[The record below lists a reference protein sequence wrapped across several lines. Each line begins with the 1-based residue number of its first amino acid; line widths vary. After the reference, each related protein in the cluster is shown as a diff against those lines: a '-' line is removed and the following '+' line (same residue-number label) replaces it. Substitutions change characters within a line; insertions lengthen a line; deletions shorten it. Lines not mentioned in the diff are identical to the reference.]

1 MTQCQRWINTWTL
14 TITQGRTWCVLNV
27 KSNSDVTK
35 SHFSHEVV
43 TRRTADVSTPSHI
56 KLKYFRTGNPGGVQ
70 THIRLSGACVDDSTV
85 WSPTSTYWRDVG
97 WVTAPPGGGAC
108 YLKSIFSR
116 CMSQPGV
123 LLLCSRR
130 QSESLSLHCNWY
142 WQKKNNELEHLWYLQ
157 ISIRVT
163 KVIWKKKSFRNDLL
177 RHL

>member
-1 MTQCQRWINTWTL
+1 MSALNQHLNPNHHTREDLMCSECEIKFWRDEKPLFTQSSNKADS
-14 TITQGRTWCVLNV
+14 WCFN
-27 KSNSDVTK
+27 TK
-35 SHFSHEVV
+35 SYKAEIFQDWQPRWGSDPYQ
-43 TRRTADVSTPSHI
+43 A
-56 KLKYFRTGNPGGVQ
+56 
-70 THIRLSGACVDDSTV
+70 IRLSGACVDDSTV

-130 QSESLSLHCNWY
+130 QSELLSLHCNWY